1 MTHHIK
7 IFIVEDEL
15 IAAESLIMDLKQLGY
30 QVVGKADS
38 ADKVF
43 DQILK
48 NQPDLILMDINIK
61 GKKTGIDV
69 ANELNKYYDIPIIY
83 LTAYADEKT
92 LEQASLSSPYGY
104 IVKPYKIQDLQS
116 SIFMALTKFK
126 DMVKVQK
133 KLEKTQQKLNYFITN
148 DTITNLPNQL
158 SLVENFQG
166 ILEYFYQTISFQET
180 EKTWSDNEVQEINQL
195 IPIFYISLDR
205 FNLIREE
212 LGNDVANFLL
222 RGIAERLK
230 KNVNQDSLISRLEG
244 DEFALILPP
253 IQAKQVAMD
262 LAQILLVNIS
272 KSFIYNKQ
280 EIFIDLSIG
289 ISFYPIQGKE
299 INQLLINAKKA
310 LRQYSNLGGN
320 QYQVY
325 SPVFHSHTSNQ
336 MLMEADL
343 HHALD
348 RNQLELYYQPQVD
361 LKTGKVFG
369 SEALLRWKHHEK
381 GFISPGVFIPIAEE
395 TGLIEEI
402 GEWVLKTACNQTS
415 YIHKKGFSNLTI
427 SVNISARQFN
437 NSDLIKKLGQILAIT
452 AFPSKYLD
460 LELTESILIHNPSVS
475 KRKLDLLKG
484 FGVNISID
492 DFGTGYSS
500 LGYLQNFSFDV
511 LKIDRCFIKD
521 IHIETKNS
529 AITKSLINLSHQ
541 LNLKVIAEGVEKEAE
556 LNFLKENNCDAF
568 QGYLFSRPLC
578 FSDFEVF
585 LNKTQK
591 NFY

>member
-299 INQLLINAKKA
+299 INQLLINAKK
-310 LRQYSNLGGN
+310 S
-320 QYQVY
+320 
-325 SPVFHSHTSNQ
+325 TS
-336 MLMEADL
+336 
-343 HHALD
+343 
-348 RNQLELYYQPQVD
+348 
-361 LKTGKVFG
+361 
-369 SEALLRWKHHEK
+369 
-381 GFISPGVFIPIAEE
+381 
-395 TGLIEEI
+395 
-402 GEWVLKTACNQTS
+402 
-415 YIHKKGFSNLTI
+415 TI
-427 SVNISARQFN
+427 F
-437 NSDLIKKLGQILAIT
+437 
-452 AFPSKYLD
+452 
-460 LELTESILIHNPSVS
+460 
-475 KRKLDLLKG
+475 
-484 FGVNISID
+484 
-492 DFGTGYSS
+492 
-500 LGYLQNFSFDV
+500 
-511 LKIDRCFIKD
+511 
-521 IHIETKNS
+521 
-529 AITKSLINLSHQ
+529 
-541 LNLKVIAEGVEKEAE
+541 
-556 LNFLKENNCDAF
+556 
-568 QGYLFSRPLC
+568 
-578 FSDFEVF
+578 
-585 LNKTQK
+585 
-591 NFY
+591 